1 MGAVKEK
8 SDEMDSKK
16 EWRRKQAEGRA
27 RASANAARVRMSERE
42 TAEKGA
48 SMYALYS
55 NGFKDEE
62 HIHCVV
68 RVTWYC
74 PDRTNHDPLIS
85 PRTEHSWTNSRGIYY
100 GGGGGATTLSNTTH
114 LLLPLNP
121 FYIYDNK

>member
-74 PDRTNHDPLIS
+74 LDRTNHNPLIS
-85 PRTEHSWTNSRGIYY
+85 PRTVHTRGRTLVDELSWYILW
-100 GGGGGATTLSNTTH
+100 GGWGCCYSL
-114 LLLPLNP
+114 
-121 FYIYDNK
+121 

>member
-48 SMYALYS
+48 SIYALYS

-74 PDRTNHDPLIS
+74 LDRTNHDPLIS
-85 PRTEHSWTNSRGIYY
+85 PRTEHSWTNSRGRTLVVYTM
-100 GGGGGATTLSNTTH
+100 GGEGV
-114 LLLPLNP
+114 LLLSLTQH
-121 FYIYDNK
+121 IYFFL